1 MGSEILRCAQD
12 DNPELA
18 SFDSQIVLFEMY
30 WGLPPPWGGAG
41 QPLIETLELAP
52 MLAYPV
58 PGRLAQLGRLSH
70 EVREQA
76 LQLLPDKRVDDTQV
90 VDHQGGAVIE
100 VDKLLA
106 GAQRVQLLAVP
117 ADEQEA
123 LEIAAMWLQG
133 DGLEALDR
141 ALLLQLGIVLDSL
154 VEDL

>member
-1 MGSEILRCAQD
+1 
-12 DNPELA
+12 
-18 SFDSQIVLFEMY
+18 
-30 WGLPPPWGGAG
+30 
-41 QPLIETLELAP
+41 

-76 LQLLPDKRVDDTQV
+76 LQLLPDKRVDDAQV

-141 ALLLQLGIVLDSL
+141 ALLLQLGVVLDSL